1 MFGVDFLAIGDTVV
15 DEFIELEDANVHC
28 DIDSD
33 NCMISMRW
41 GDKIPFKKATL
52 VAGVGNA
59 ANAAVSVMRLGVRS
73 ALVTDIGNDEDGKT
87 ILASLKKNG
96 VKTNHV
102 KKHNGIPSNHHFVLS
117 FQSERTILVKHEAY
131 PYVFPHI
138 QQVPKVV
145 YLTSLGKGTEGY
157 HDEITQ
163 WLEKNPSIFL
173 AFQPG
178 TFQIKMGAET
188 LKRLY
193 ARANI
198 LFVNKEEA
206 GRILDTTDITE
217 VRTLAEKLHAL
228 GPQTVVITDGRNGAD
243 ALHDDTL
250 IHVPMFPDP
259 KPPVERT
266 GAGDAFASTTTA
278 YLMQGMPLQEAMKRG
293 TVNSAYVVQEVG
305 AQKGLL
311 TKSELEARV

>member
-33 NCMISMRW
+33 NCTISMRW

-59 ANAAVSVMRLGVRS
+59 ANAAVSATRLGVKS
-73 ALVTDIGNDEDGKT
+73 ALVTDIGNDEDGKI
-87 ILASLKKNG
+87 ILTSLKKNG
-96 VKTNHV
+96 VKTSYV
-102 KKHNGIPSNHHFVLS
+102 KKHKHVPSNHHFVLS

-131 PYVFPHI
+131 PYAFPSSLPI
-138 QQVPKVV
+138 PKTV
-145 YLTSLGKGTEGY
+145 YLTSLGKGTESY

-178 TFQIKMGAET
+178 TFQIKMGVKT
-188 LKRLY
+188 LERLY
-193 ARANI
+193 RRADI

-206 GRILDTTDITE
+206 RRILGTADISE
-217 VRTLAEKLHAL
+217 VQTLAEKLHAL
-228 GPQTVVITDGRNGAD
+228 GPKTVVITDGRNGAD
-243 ALHDDTL
+243 ALHEGVL
-250 IHVPMFPDP
+250 LHVPMFPDP

-278 YLMQGMPLQEAMKRG
+278 YLMNGLPIQEAMKRG
-293 TVNSAYVVQEVG
+293 TINSAYVVQEVG

-311 TKSELEARV
+311 TKSELEAKV